1 MLDLSILCSYLANYM
16 RAVKIEY
23 QNDFVNFY
31 KLPDGITHK
40 ETGIN
45 WLKGGKAMLR
55 GPTRLH
61 KDRSKNG

>member
-1 MLDLSILCSYLANYM
+1 M